1 MTLNNISSHTSRQS
15 SSIRTGKA
23 SKPDYS
29 VKLSGLGAKS
39 VGKQA
44 VKDDLRIEKHQSPI
58 VQNVLIYSKI
68 YGITGAA
75 TALAA

>member
-1 MTLNNISSHTSRQS
+1 MTLNNISSHPSRQS

-58 VQNVLIYSKI
+58 ASALYLQQALVLGNSSKRSH
-68 YGITGAA
+68 
-75 TALAA
+75 LQ